1 MVSNSTDNVRL
12 RAVQTADLETF
23 FAHQQDPTAV
33 HMAAFTSKDP
43 TDRAAFIAH
52 WHKILADDGIV
63 TRSIVVNGRL
73 AGHVLSFEQFGRP
86 EVSYWLGREFW
97 GRGLATAALA
107 QFLQIQTTRPLYARA
122 AKDNVASIRVLQK
135 CGFTICGQDKG
146 FANGRLAEVE
156 EYILKLEATNRDK
169 ETA

>member
-1 MVSNSTDNVRL
+1 M
-12 RAVQTADLETF
+12 
-23 FAHQQDPTAV
+23 
-33 HMAAFTSKDP
+33 
-43 TDRAAFIAH
+43 
-52 WHKILADDGIV
+52 
-63 TRSIVVNGRL
+63 
-73 AGHVLSFEQFGRP
+73 
-86 EVSYWLGREFW
+86 GREFW

-156 EYILKLEATNRDK
+156 EYILKLGDTNRNK